1 MLIKIGF
8 FLFVVF
14 IKLLFVIEID
24 EVSSCKL
31 NIDDVD
37 LCCKLAAFWQVD
49 CPGAYKP
56 NCNIFSHNCV
66 GCDYS
71 YSKATGCKP
80 IVRCSCYYCCD
91 SKYAAES
98 CPNGCQNCVKDG
110 EGGCPANSAPM
121 FKSIGNSSSS
131 MHESATNA
139 REHFDMVDADKN
151 GSISLNEAIDHLGSK
166 LENGTSAIAANMS
179 WFAEIDRNDNK
190 QIEPGEFD
198 RSLIGV
204 NNQTSG

>member
-8 FLFVVF
+8 FLFVF
-14 IKLLFVIEID
+14 IKLLFIVEID

-31 NIDDVD
+31 KIHDVD
-37 LCCKLAAFWQVD
+37 RCCKLAPFWQVN

-56 NCNIFSHNCV
+56 KCNIFSHNCV

-71 YSKATGCKP
+71 YSKATACKP
-80 IVRCSCYYCCD
+80 IVRCSCYYCCNA
-91 SKYAAES
+91 KYAAES
-98 CPNGCQNCVKDG
+98 CPDGCRDCVKDG
-110 EGGCPANSAPM
+110 EGGCPENSAAVQ
-121 FKSIGNSSSS
+121 FKLIGNSSSS

-139 REHFDMVDADKN
+139 RGHFDMVDVDKN
-151 GSISLNEAIDHLGSK
+151 GIISLNEAINYLGLK
-166 LENGTSAIAANMS
+166 LENGTSASAVNTS

-198 RSLIGV
+198 RSLI
-204 NNQTSG
+204 